1 MPINFPEIKGFGA
14 APFEAFSTATA
25 SAAKGLQAIA
35 AETTNYSK
43 SSFEKTRA
51 HFEKLVG
58 LKNINEAMQLQSAFT
73 KSAYDDFMAQG
84 AKIGEM
90 YSTLAKEAFKP
101 IMASS
106 QPPATA
112 PQWKAP
118 ATATQNSS
126 SAE

>member
-25 SAAKGLQAIA
+25 SATKGLQAIA
-35 AETTNYSK
+35 AETSNYSK

-101 IMASS
+101 ITASS
-106 QPPATA
+106 QP
-112 PQWKAP
+112 P